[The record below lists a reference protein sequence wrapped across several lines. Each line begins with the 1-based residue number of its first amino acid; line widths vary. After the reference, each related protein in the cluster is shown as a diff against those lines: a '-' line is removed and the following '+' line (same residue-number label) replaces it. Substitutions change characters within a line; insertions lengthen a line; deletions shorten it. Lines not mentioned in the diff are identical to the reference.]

1 MWLYYDVSECS
12 YVLIVVTCSKM
23 CRSTV
28 DNVFMKIQRLKIVF
42 IWIGEKMS
50 WLHWLSIWF
59 LILFLFL
66 NNVFS
71 KVVSVQ
77 WMLELLFYQFQILVL
92 LNGPGTV
99 WVYSCVSPHDA
110 GKNYCLS
117 AEKIVIDVL
126 TSNNKKKSPKIQWTN
141 I

>member
-126 TSNNKKKSPKIQWTN
+126 TSKNKKKSPKIQWTN
-141 I
+141 T

>member
-12 YVLIVVTCSKM
+12 FVLIVVTCSKM

-141 I
+141 T

>member
-66 NNVFS
+66 NNVFL

-77 WMLELLFYQFQILVL
+77 WMLKLLFYQFQILVL

-126 TSNNKKKSPKIQWTN
+126 ASNMKKKKSPEYN
-141 I
+141 D

>member
-126 TSNNKKKSPKIQWTN
+126 TSNNKKKSPKIQWTTT
-141 I
+141 

>member
-141 I
+141 T

>member
-117 AEKIVIDVL
+117 AEKIVINVL
-126 TSNNKKKSPKIQWTN
+126 TSNNNKKSPKIQWTN
-141 I
+141 T

>member
-50 WLHWLSIWF
+50 WLHWLSISF

-126 TSNNKKKSPKIQWTN
+126 APNMKKKKKSPEYN
-141 I
+141 D

>member
-126 TSNNKKKSPKIQWTN
+126 TSNNKKKSPKIQWKNT
-141 I
+141 